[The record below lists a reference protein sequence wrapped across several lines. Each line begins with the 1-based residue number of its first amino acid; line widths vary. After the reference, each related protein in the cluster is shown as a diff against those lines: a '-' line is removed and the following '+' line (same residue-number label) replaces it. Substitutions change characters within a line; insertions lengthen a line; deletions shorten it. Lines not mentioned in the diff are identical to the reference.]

1 MNNLTLFE
9 IEKDRQELLDMRDEA
24 MEAGALPAELEAI
37 DKALQEYECREVR
50 KVDGTAHAITV
61 YNQAADIVEAEI
73 KRLQGRAKSLRGR
86 ADRIKANA
94 LAAMQAFGVKKLET
108 PLHYLRV
115 QGNGGLEPLTV
126 DMEVL
131 PRSYQTVTVRLGAKT
146 WDNFSE
152 GTGLRYNV
160 LDRGIF
166 ADTIRDALKRGEVI
180 PGAKLEERGVHL
192 RVE

>member
-9 IEKDRQELLDMRDEA
+9 IEKELQELLDMRDEA
-24 MEAGALPAELEAI
+24 VEAGAPPVELEAI
-37 DKALQEYECREVR
+37 DKFLQEYEYHEVR

-73 KRLQGRAKSLRGR
+73 ERLQGRAKSLRGR

-94 LAAMQAFGVKKLET
+94 LAAMQAFGVRKLET
-108 PLHYLRV
+108 PSHTLRV
-115 QGNGGLEPLTV
+115 QGNGGLEPLSV
-126 DMEVL
+126 PIAEAL
-131 PRSYQTVTVRLGAKT
+131 PIHLRVYTVTIHGHEMSMIAASTSAKIK
-146 WDNFSE
+146 DVSANGPAIRAVIKGGE
-152 GTGLRYNV
+152 NV
-160 LDRGIF
+160 
-166 ADTIRDALKRGEVI
+166 